1 MKVQI
6 TRISL
11 FQTAKV
17 IGAFYFVGA
26 VIGVVLF
33 FVASLF
39 SPAARPPNA
48 FVFMLL
54 APFAYALAAFV
65 FTFVVAWIYNQVARV
80 VGGIEFTTTEARP
93 DF

>member
-1 MKVQI
+1 MNVQI

-17 IGAFYFVGA
+17 VGALYFVAA
-26 VIGVVLF
+26 VVGVVVF
-33 FVASLF
+33 FIASLV

-54 APFAYALAAFV
+54 APFVYALLAFV
-65 FTFVVAWIYNQVARV
+65 FTFIVAWVYNQVAKV
-80 VGGIEFTTTEARP
+80 AGGIEYTTTETR